1 MLPFYVANNELKGV
15 LYWYIINMGIKDELR
30 EIDIKNPTCYYFD
43 DVKRVRDIDFSDVLL
58 EENFIQIFYW
68 CKTIAYLAQKIRWHY

>member
-43 DVKRVRDIDFSDVLL
+43 DVKRVRDIDFSDSLL
-58 EENFIQIFYW
+58 EKNFIQIFHW
-68 CKTIAYLAQKIRWHY
+68 CKTIAYLAQKIRWHH